1 MRGLINGDSN
11 MTFWTEYRSDKTRF
25 ALIIAVV
32 TLAWS
37 LICWRWLVGGA
48 VIPFDAM
55 DEFYPQMLFNVRAYL
70 AGELPLWNPYL
81 FSGFANIGDPQGMA
95 FSPLMNLI
103 MMALAPEYLR
113 GFNIAVLV
121 HVLLGGIGVVLCGRD
136 RATPAVIAVIAAL
149 VYMFGG
155 VAISRLQHTP
165 MIVGYAFLPYC
176 YLYLGRILRTGAIGA
191 GVLAGVFGGL
201 MLLHGTQVTYLA
213 GLFLVGYTIAHL
225 PQLRAP
231 GRLLALGVAVVVAL
245 VLAFPFLYSV
255 KVALAISNRPEISYD
270 YLMAHPGGAAA
281 RTFLTYLLAG
291 FSGSNNGRPWLGE
304 LTSNYFYI
312 GLLPLLAVVGVLWQR
327 PESHAARHEKRVI
340 VVMLVFFLLYAL
352 GPEGHVYR
360 LFYEFVPGVKLFR
373 RPNDAMF
380 LVNALLAF
388 LLLCGDE
395 QWLKTM
401 RELLARRQRVLA
413 WSGLCLA
420 ALVLVAGWMI
430 YGGEYPY
437 SKVVLRFAIAVG
449 AYLIAWLLFR
459 HNRFLPFVLIG
470 VVATDIG
477 MSGAAKTFNAV
488 RSSYVALVYPS
499 PGLNKVT
506 QWLRPRLADGDG
518 FSYRIEQIDAFR
530 MWRNVPSAERLY
542 ASLGYNPMVLAAYKN
557 FYGAPESA
565 SQPRL
570 PGQAD
575 AYGSLRFRLLGVKY
589 VVTSGSLEHQDANYL
604 AALRGPVAE
613 FEETKVWEV
622 RHPLPRVLNPK
633 RFELVAPGAA
643 AAGFSPESMVEI
655 TDNGEMTDRQRAELQ
670 GCTGNLS
677 YTLLDYQNNQ
687 VRVEYLAD
695 RPAWFVLSDTY
706 HPWWKASIN
715 GNPVPLYQANQAF
728 RAVCVP
734 AGKGVLS
741 MDFRFMGY

>member
-1 MRGLINGDSN
+1 M
-11 MTFWTEYRSDKTRF
+11 
-25 ALIIAVV
+25 
-32 TLAWS
+32 
-37 LICWRWLVGGA
+37 
-48 VIPFDAM
+48 
-55 DEFYPQMLFNVRAYL
+55 
-70 AGELPLWNPYL
+70 
-81 FSGFANIGDPQGMA
+81 
-95 FSPLMNLI
+95 
-103 MMALAPEYLR
+103 
-113 GFNIAVLV
+113 
-121 HVLLGGIGVVLCGRD
+121 
-136 RATPAVIAVIAAL
+136 
-149 VYMFGG
+149 
-155 VAISRLQHTP
+155 
-165 MIVGYAFLPYC
+165 
-176 YLYLGRILRTGAIGA
+176 
-191 GVLAGVFGGL
+191 
-201 MLLHGTQVTYLA
+201 
-213 GLFLVGYTIAHL
+213 
-225 PQLRAP
+225 
-231 GRLLALGVAVVVAL
+231 
-245 VLAFPFLYSV
+245 
-255 KVALAISNRPEISYD
+255 
-270 YLMAHPGGAAA
+270 
-281 RTFLTYLLAG
+281 
-291 FSGSNNGRPWLGE
+291 
-304 LTSNYFYI
+304 
-312 GLLPLLAVVGVLWQR
+312 GVLWQR